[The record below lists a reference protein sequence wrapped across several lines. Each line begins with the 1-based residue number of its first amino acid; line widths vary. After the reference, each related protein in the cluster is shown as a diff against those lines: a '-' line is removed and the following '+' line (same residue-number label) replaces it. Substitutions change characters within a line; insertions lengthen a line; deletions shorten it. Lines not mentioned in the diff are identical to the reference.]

1 MDMNIDQFKS
11 DWQKDQQTNGLFTNA
26 DLQFKSS
33 HSFIDRIRKNM
44 KIEFILFFISYMYV
58 LLMLV
63 FHEASDMQKIIA
75 WLGFGVITMIT
86 IYYLAKFFLFYK
98 KTKTME
104 YNSRENLLWFYYTM
118 KINVEVYRSFYFIL
132 FTVLLFFGFIY
143 GFFTHLNQSEL
154 DSISS
159 TSTDLSITI
168 WISIV
173 LFFVVLIFSTVM
185 MEIWLKMM
193 YTKYIKKIEHILKE
207 LDSM

>member
-11 DWQKDQQTNGLFTNA
+11 DWQNDQPEKRLFTEA
-26 DLQFKSS
+26 DLKLKSS

-44 KIEFILFFISYMYV
+44 KVEFILYFVSYIYV
-58 LLMLV
+58 LFMLI
-63 FHEASDMQKIIA
+63 FHGGSDMRKILA

-86 IYYLAKFFLFYK
+86 IYYLAKFFIFYK

-132 FTVLLFFGFIY
+132 FTVSLFFGFIY
-143 GFFTHLNQSEL
+143 GFFTHPNQSEL

-173 LFFVVLIFSTVM
+173 LFFIVLTFSTVM

-193 YTKYIKKIEHILKE
+193 YTKYIKKIEFILKE
-207 LDSM
+207 LDSI